1 MNHYYMMMEYE
12 GVKKI
17 KTTNVVEKV
26 TNDESVVDVIADLL
40 SSLGSQVNMDS
51 IYEALYL
58 AYIYC
63 REGIIDDKT
72 YVDMKRLKRDKEL
85 VNIVNNTEIKH
96 SFYFIYGSYAM
107 ISNVTIIGY
116 RYYIVS
122 VIRKKGELI
131 VRVEELKEYQ
141 GTSIGRI
148 RMR

>member
-1 MNHYYMMMEYE
+1 
-12 GVKKI
+12 
-17 KTTNVVEKV
+17 
-26 TNDESVVDVIADLL
+26 VVDVIADLL

-63 REGIIDDKT
+63 REGRIDDKT